1 MFLLIRQK
9 ILKCSFLAG
18 ENGEL
23 IEYLSKQSEMLHT
36 YVSNLDGVLEA
47 LDVHENS
54 ITVLTVLGVK
64 ANAQKPTDIPG
75 DQYHTAIATQINDF
89 VAAVSEE
96 ELRVL
101 AEPCKIFPSANNR
114 LYTYF

>member
-1 MFLLIRQK
+1 MVIHIFLDIYK
-9 ILKCSFLAG
+9 YFFLVG

-23 IEYLSKQSEMLHT
+23 IEYLSKQSEMLHK
-36 YVSNLDGVLEA
+36 YVTNLDSVLEA

-64 ANAQKPTDIPG
+64 ANAQKPVDIPG
-75 DQYHTAIATQINDF
+75 EQYHTAIATQINDF
-89 VAAVSEE
+89 VAAVNDE

-101 AEPCKIFPSANNR
+101 AEPCKIYIV
-114 LYTYF
+114 LCTVL